1 MDLDRW
7 LHGSQFA
14 MRFWRFPEQPT
25 ALVRR
30 SLTYQKERSIRS
42 APILGHMVEAP
53 DTALEPIGDVHRT
66 KVGREATEPMR
77 ADIRLLGAI
86 LGDTI
91 REQNGDEVFE
101 LVERARVESFRVRRS
116 EIDRTEMSRMFD
128 GIDIHQALPVIRAF
142 THFALLANVAEDIHR
157 ERRRGVHVAAG
168 EPPQDS
174 SLAATYLK
182 LDGAE
187 LDSDTVAEA
196 LKGALVSPVIT
207 AHPTET
213 RRRTVFVTQHRIT
226 ELMRLHAEGHTE
238 TADGRPV
245 ESELRRQV
253 LTLWQ
258 TALIRLSRLQIS
270 DEIAVGLRL
279 YPSAFFEVI
288 PQVNAEVRQALRQR
302 WPEADLLSG
311 PILQPGSWIGGDR
324 DGNPNVTADV
334 VRLAS
339 GGAAFTALS
348 HYLAELDQLEQ
359 ELSMSSRLLKVT
371 DELAALAQG
380 CEDNARADEPYRRAL
395 RVIRA
400 RLSATAS
407 EILDQQPQHLLDL
420 GLSRYATPAEL
431 RSDLDVIDASLRM
444 HGSAL
449 LADDR
454 LALLREGVHVFG
466 FHLSGL
472 DMRQNSDVHEEVVGE
487 LLAWAGVHP
496 DYSSLPEEQ
505 RVELLVAE
513 LSTRR
518 PLIGD
523 RARLSDL
530 ARSELDII
538 AAATHAVETY
548 GPAAVPNYVI
558 SMCRSVSDMLEAA
571 ILLKEGGL
579 LDASG
584 DEPYCPVGI
593 SPLFETI
600 DDLHNGAT
608 ILQAMLE
615 LPLYRALV
623 AARGESQEV
632 MLGYSD
638 SNKDGGYLAANWAVY
653 RAELALVETARKN
666 GIRLRLFHGRGGTV
680 GRGGGPSYQAILAQ
694 PPGAVNGSLR
704 LTEQGEVI
712 AAKYAEPQVARRNLE
727 SLLAATL
734 ESTLLDVE
742 GLGEAAEPAY
752 AVLDEVAT
760 LAQRSYAELVH
771 DTPGFVEYFKA
782 STPVSEIGSL
792 NIGSR
797 PTSRKPTE
805 SISDLRAIPWVLA
818 WSQSRVM
825 LPGWYGTG
833 TAFEQW
839 IGAGSDSEE
848 ERLATLHELYQRW
861 PFFRSVL
868 SNMAQVL
875 AKSDLGLAAHY
886 SELVADESLRRR
898 VFDKIVDEHH
908 RTIAMYKRITG
919 EDDLLADNPALAR
932 SVFNRFPY
940 LEPLNHLQVELLRRY
955 RGGEDDELVQRGI
968 LLTMNGLASALRN
981 SG

>member
-1 MDLDRW
+1 
-7 LHGSQFA
+7 
-14 MRFWRFPEQPT
+14 
-25 ALVRR
+25 
-30 SLTYQKERSIRS
+30 
-42 APILGHMVEAP
+42 MVDVSDP
-53 DTALEPIGDVHRT
+53 ALEPIGAVQRT
-66 KVGREATEPMR
+66 QVGRKATEPMR
-77 ADIRLLGAI
+77 ADIRLLGTI
-86 LGDTI
+86 LGDTV
-91 REQNGDEVFE
+91 REQNGDQVFD
-101 LVERARVESFRVRRS
+101 LVERARVEAFRVRHS
-116 EIDRTEMSRMFD
+116 EIDRAEMSAMFD
-128 GIDIHQALPVIRAF
+128 GIDIHLAIPIIRAF
-142 THFALLANVAEDIHR
+142 SHFALLANVAEDIHR
-157 ERRRGVHVAAG
+157 ERRREIHVEAG

-174 SLAATYLK
+174 SLAATYAK
-182 LDGAE
+182 LDLAE
-187 LDSDTVAEA
+187 LDSATVADA

-238 TADGRPV
+238 TDDGRDI
-245 ESELRRQV
+245 ELELRRQV

-258 TALIRLSRLQIS
+258 TALIRLSRLQIT
-270 DEIAVGLRL
+270 DEIAVGLRYYAAAL
-279 YPSAFFEVI
+279 FEVI
-288 PQVNAEVRQALRQR
+288 PKVNAEVREALRAR
-302 WPEADLLSG
+302 WPDAGLLSG

-334 VRLAS
+334 VRLATGS
-339 GGAAFTALS
+339 AAFTALA
-348 HYLAELDQLEQ
+348 HYLAELDHLEQ
-359 ELSMSSRLLKVT
+359 ELSMSSRLLTVT
-371 DELAALAQG
+371 SELAALADG
-380 CEDNARADEPYRRAL
+380 CADEARGDEPYRRAL
-395 RVIRA
+395 RVIRS
-400 RLSATAS
+400 RLSATAT
-407 EILDQQPQHLLDL
+407 EILDQQPLHLLDL
-420 GLSRYATPAEL
+420 GVPAYATPAEL
-431 RSDLDVIDASLRM
+431 RADLDTIDASLRT
-444 HGSAL
+444 HGSGV

-454 LALLREGVHVFG
+454 LARLREAVHVFG

-472 DMRQNSDVHEEVVGE
+472 DMRQNSDVHEEVVSE

-496 DYSSLPEEQ
+496 DYSTLPEDE
-505 RVELLVAE
+505 RVELLTGE

-518 PLIGD
+518 PLVGD
-523 RARLSDL
+523 RAQLSEL
-530 ARSELDII
+530 ARTELGVV
-538 AAATHAVETY
+538 AAAAHAVEIY

-558 SMCRSVSDMLEAA
+558 SMCQSVSDVLEAA
-571 ILLKEGGL
+571 ILLKEAGL

-584 DEPYCPVGI
+584 PEPYCPVGI

-600 DDLHNGAT
+600 DDLHNGAS
-608 ILQAMLE
+608 ILHAMLE
-615 LPLYRALV
+615 LPLYRAMV

-638 SNKDGGYLAANWAVY
+638 SNKDGGYLTANWAVY
-653 RAELALVETARKN
+653 RAELALVEVARKT

-712 AAKYAEPQVARRNLE
+712 AAKYAEPQLARRNLE
-727 SLLAATL
+727 SLVAATL

-742 GLGEAAEPAY
+742 GLGDAAEPAY
-752 AVLDEVAT
+752 AVLDEIAG
-760 LAQRSYAELVH
+760 LARRAYAELVH
-771 DTPGFVEYFKA
+771 ETPGFVEYFKA

-805 SISDLRAIPWVLA
+805 SIADLRAIPWVLA

-833 TAFEQW
+833 SAFEQW
-839 IGAGSDSEE
+839 IAAGPDGPEGE
-848 ERLATLHELYQRW
+848 DDRVQALRDLYERW

-875 AKSDLGLAAHY
+875 AKSDLGLAARY
-886 SELVADESLRRR
+886 AELVPDESLRDR
-898 VFDKIVDEHH
+898 VFGKIVDEHQ
-908 RTIAMYKRITG
+908 RTIAMHKLITG
-919 EDDLLADNPALAR
+919 QDDLLADNPALAR

-940 LEPLNHLQVELLRRY
+940 LEPLNHLQVELLRRF
-955 RGGEDDELVQRGI
+955 RSGDDDELVQRGI
-968 LLTMNGLASALRN
+968 LLTMNGLSSALRN

>member
-1 MDLDRW
+1 
-7 LHGSQFA
+7 
-14 MRFWRFPEQPT
+14 
-25 ALVRR
+25 
-30 SLTYQKERSIRS
+30 
-42 APILGHMVEAP
+42 MVEAS

-66 KVGREATEPMR
+66 KLGREATEPMR

-86 LGDTI
+86 LGDTV
-91 REQNGDEVFE
+91 REQNGEEVFD

-116 EIDRTEMSRMFD
+116 EIDRAEVSRMFD
-128 GIDIHQALPVIRAF
+128 GIDIHQAIPVIRAF
-142 THFALLANVAEDIHR
+142 TQFALLANVAEDIHR
-157 ERRRGVHVAAG
+157 ERRRRIHVAAG

-174 SLAATYLK
+174 SLAATYVK
-182 LDGAE
+182 LDAAD
-187 LDSDTVAEA
+187 LDSATVAEA
-196 LKGALVSPVIT
+196 LRGALVAPVIT

-238 TADGRPV
+238 TDSGRSV
-245 ESELRRQV
+245 ELELRRQV

-258 TALIRLSRLQIS
+258 TAIIRLSRLQIT
-270 DEIAVGLRL
+270 DEITVGLQYYR
-279 YPSAFFEVI
+279 SAFFEVL
-288 PQVNAEVRQALRQR
+288 PKVNAEVREALRAR
-302 WPEADLLSG
+302 WPDADLLST

-324 DGNPNVTADV
+324 DGNPNVTAEV
-334 VRLAS
+334 VRLAT
-339 GGAAFTALS
+339 GKAAYTALS

-359 ELSMSSRLLKVT
+359 ELSMSSRLLAVT
-371 DELAALAQG
+371 PELAELADG
-380 CEDNARADEPYRRAL
+380 CQDKARDDEPYRRAL

-400 RLSATAS
+400 RLSVTAA
-407 EILDQQPQHLLDL
+407 EILDEEPLHLLDL
-420 GLSRYATPAEL
+420 GLSGYATPAEL
-431 RSDLDVIDASLRM
+431 RADLDTIDSSLRT

-454 LALLREGVHVFG
+454 LALLRESVHVFG

-472 DMRQNSDVHEEVVGE
+472 DLRQNSDVHEEVVAE
-487 LLAWAGVHP
+487 LLAWAGVHD
-496 DYSSLPEEQ
+496 DYASLPEDE

-518 PLIGD
+518 PLVGD
-523 RARLSDL
+523 RAKL
-530 ARSELDII
+530 SELAQKELGIV
-538 AAATHAVETY
+538 AAACHAVQTY

-558 SMCRSVSDMLEAA
+558 SMCQSVSDILEPA
-571 ILLKEGGL
+571 ILMKEVGL

-600 DDLHNGAT
+600 DDLHNGAS
-608 ILQAMLE
+608 ILQAMLD
-615 LPLYRALV
+615 LPLYRGMV
-623 AARGESQEV
+623 AARGDMQEV

-653 RAELALVETARKN
+653 RAELALVEAARK
-666 GIRLRLFHGRGGTV
+666 GRIRLRLFHGRGGTV

-712 AAKYAEPQVARRNLE
+712 AAKYAEPQMARRNLE

-742 GLGEAAEPAY
+742 GLGDFAERAY
-752 AVLDEVAT
+752 AVLEEVAA
-760 LAQRSYAELVH
+760 LAKQAYADLVH

-797 PTSRKPTE
+797 PSSRKPTE

-833 TAFEQW
+833 AAFEQW
-839 IGAGSDSEE
+839 IAAGPESED
-848 ERLATLHELYQRW
+848 ERLAVLHELYQRW

-875 AKSDLGLAAHY
+875 AKSDLGLAARY
-886 SELVADESLRRR
+886 SELVDDESLRDR
-898 VFDKIVDEHH
+898 VFGKIVDEHK

-919 EDDLLADNPALAR
+919 QDDLLADNPALAR

-955 RGGEDDELVQRGI
+955 RSGEDDELVQRGI

>member
-1 MDLDRW
+1 
-7 LHGSQFA
+7 
-14 MRFWRFPEQPT
+14 
-25 ALVRR
+25 
-30 SLTYQKERSIRS
+30 
-42 APILGHMVEAP
+42 MVDVT
-53 DTALEPIGDVHRT
+53 DTALDPIGDVHRT
-66 KVGREATEPMR
+66 KLGREATEPMR
-77 ADIRLLGAI
+77 ADIRMLGAI
-86 LGDTI
+86 LGDTV
-91 REQNGDEVFE
+91 REQNGEEVFD

-116 EIDRTEMSRMFD
+116 EIDRNEVSRMFD
-128 GIDIHQALPVIRAF
+128 GIDIRKAIPVIRAF
-142 THFALLANVAEDIHR
+142 TQFALLANVAEDIHR
-157 ERRRGVHVAAG
+157 ERRRSIHVAAG

-174 SLAATYLK
+174 SLAATYAK
-182 LDGAE
+182 LDRAE
-187 LDSDTVAEA
+187 LDSATVAAA
-196 LKGALVSPVIT
+196 LEGALVAPVIT

-226 ELMRLHAEGHTE
+226 ELMRLHAEGHTQTDSGRSIE
-238 TADGRPV
+238 T
-245 ESELRRQV
+245 ELRRQI

-258 TALIRLSRLQIS
+258 TAIIRLSRLQIS
-270 DEIAVGLRL
+270 DEIAAGLRY
-279 YPSAFFEVI
+279 YPASFFEVM
-288 PQVNAEVRQALRQR
+288 PKVNAEVREALRAR
-302 WPEADLLSG
+302 WPDADLLSG
-311 PILQPGSWIGGDR
+311 PMLQPGSWIGGDR

-334 VRLAS
+334 VRLATGS
-339 GGAAFTALS
+339 AAYTAIS
-348 HYLAELDQLEQ
+348 HYLSELDQLEQ
-359 ELSMSSRLLKVT
+359 ELSMSSRLLTVT
-371 DELAALAQG
+371 PELAELAEG
-380 CEDNARADEPYRRAL
+380 CQDKARDDEPYRRAL
-395 RVIRA
+395 RVIRS
-400 RLSATAS
+400 RLSATAG
-407 EILDQQPQHLLDL
+407 ELLDEQPQHLLDL
-420 GLSRYATPAEL
+420 GLPAYTTPGEL
-431 RSDLDVIDASLRM
+431 RADLDTIDTSLRT
-444 HGSAL
+444 HGSAV

-454 LALLREGVHVFG
+454 LAVLREGVHVFG
-466 FHLSGL
+466 FHLSAL
-472 DMRQNSDVHEEVVGE
+472 DLRQNSDVHEEVVAE
-487 LLAWAGVHP
+487 LLAWSGVHP
-496 DYSSLPEEQ
+496 DYASLPEDQ
-505 RVELLVAE
+505 RVELLVSE
-513 LSTRR
+513 LGTRR
-518 PLIGD
+518 PLVSPG
-523 RARLSDL
+523 AKLSEL
-530 ARSELDII
+530 ARKELDII
-538 AAATHAVETY
+538 GAATYAVQTY

-558 SMCRSVSDMLEAA
+558 SMCRSVSDVLEAA
-571 ILLKEGGL
+571 ILMKEAGL

-600 DDLHNGAT
+600 DDLHNGAS
-608 ILQAMLE
+608 ILQAMLD
-615 LPLYRALV
+615 LPLYRAMV
-623 AARGESQEV
+623 TARGDMQEV

-653 RAELALVETARKN
+653 RAELALVEAARKG

-712 AAKYAEPQVARRNLE
+712 AAKYAEPQAARRNLE

-742 GLGEAAEPAY
+742 GLGDAAEPAY
-752 AVLDEVAT
+752 AVLDEIAT
-760 LAQRSYAELVH
+760 LAQRAYAELVH

-797 PTSRKPTE
+797 PSSRKPTE

-839 IGAGSDSEE
+839 IGEGPDSEE
-848 ERLATLHELYQRW
+848 DRLAVLHELYERW

-875 AKSDLGLAAHY
+875 AKSDLGLAARY
-886 SELVADESLRRR
+886 AELVDDESLRSR

-919 EDDLLADNPALAR
+919 QEDLLADNPALAR

-955 RGGEDDELVQRGI
+955 RSGEDDELVQRGI

>member
-1 MDLDRW
+1 
-7 LHGSQFA
+7 
-14 MRFWRFPEQPT
+14 
-25 ALVRR
+25 
-30 SLTYQKERSIRS
+30 
-42 APILGHMVEAP
+42 MV
-53 DTALEPIGDVHRT
+53 DVSDIALEPIGAVQRT
-66 KVGREATEPMR
+66 LVGREATEPMR

-86 LGDTI
+86 LGDTV
-91 REQNGDEVFE
+91 REQNGDEVFD

-116 EIDRTEMSRMFD
+116 EIDRAELARMFS
-128 GIDIHQALPVIRAF
+128 GIDIHRAIPVIRAF
-142 THFALLANVAEDIHR
+142 SHFALLANVAEDIHR
-157 ERRRGVHVAAG
+157 ERRRAIHVAAG

-174 SLAATYLK
+174 SLAATYTK

-187 LDSDTVAEA
+187 LDSATVADA
-196 LKGALVSPVIT
+196 LRGALISPVIT

-226 ELMRLHAEGHTE
+226 QLMRLHAEGHTE
-238 TADGRPV
+238 TDDGRDI
-245 ESELRRQV
+245 ERELRRQV

-258 TALIRLSRLQIS
+258 TALIRLSRLQIT
-270 DEIAVGLRL
+270 DEIEVGLR
-279 YPSAFFEVI
+279 YYAAAFFQVI
-288 PQVNAEVRQALRQR
+288 PQVNAEVRDALRAR
-302 WPEADLLSG
+302 WPGTDLLAA
-311 PILQPGSWIGGDR
+311 PILRPGSWIGGDR
-324 DGNPNVTADV
+324 DGNPNVTGDV
-334 VRLAS
+334 VRQATGS
-339 GGAAFTALS
+339 AAFTALS
-348 HYLAELDQLEQ
+348 HYLAELTALEQ
-359 ELSMSSRLLKVT
+359 DLSMSARLVAVT
-371 DELAALAQG
+371 PALADLAEG
-380 CEDNARADEPYRRAL
+380 CGEKARADEPYRRAV

-400 RLSATAS
+400 RLTATGA
-407 EILDQQPQHLLDL
+407 EILDRAPQHELDL
-420 GLSRYATPAEL
+420 GLTPYSAPAEL
-431 RSDLDVIDASLRM
+431 QADLDTIDESLRA
-444 HGSAL
+444 HGSGL

-454 LALLREGVHVFG
+454 LALLREGASVFG
-466 FHLSGL
+466 FHLCGL
-472 DMRQNSDVHEEVVGE
+472 DMRQNSDVHEEVVSE

-496 DYSSLPEEQ
+496 DYASLPEDE
-505 RVELLVAE
+505 RVALLAGELA
-513 LSTRR
+513 TRR
-518 PLIGD
+518 PLVGD
-523 RARLSDL
+523 RAQLTDL
-530 ARSELDII
+530 ARKELEVVS
-538 AAATHAVETY
+538 AAADAVGRY

-558 SMCRSVSDMLEAA
+558 SMCRSVSDVLEVA

-584 DEPYCPVGI
+584 PQPYCPVAI

-600 DDLHNGAT
+600 DDLHNGAA
-608 ILQAMLE
+608 ILEAMLE
-615 LPLYRALV
+615 LPLYRAV
-623 AARGESQEV
+623 VDAQGGRQEV

-638 SNKDGGYLAANWAVY
+638 SNKDGGYLASSWAVY
-653 RAELALVETARKN
+653 RAELALVEVARKT

-694 PPGAVNGSLR
+694 PPGAVNASLR

-712 AAKYAEPQVARRNLE
+712 AAKYAEPQAARRNLE
-727 SLLAATL
+727 SLVAATL

-742 GLGEAAEPAY
+742 GLGDAAEPAY

-760 LAQRSYAELVH
+760 LAQRAYAELVH
-771 DTPGFVEYFKA
+771 DTPGFVEYFMA

-797 PTSRKPTE
+797 PTSRKPTS

-839 IGAGSDSEE
+839 IAAGPQSED
-848 ERLATLHELYQRW
+848 ERVEILHGLYERW

-875 AKSDLGLAAHY
+875 AKSDLGLAARY
-886 SELVADESLRRR
+886 AELVEDEELRDR
-898 VFDKIVDEHH
+898 VFDKIVDEHR
-908 RTIAMYKRITG
+908 RTIAMHKLITG
-919 EDDLLADNPALAR
+919 QDDLLADNPALAR

-955 RGGEDDELVQRGI
+955 RSGDDDELVQRGI

>member
-1 MDLDRW
+1 
-7 LHGSQFA
+7 
-14 MRFWRFPEQPT
+14 
-25 ALVRR
+25 
-30 SLTYQKERSIRS
+30 
-42 APILGHMVEAP
+42 MVEVS

-66 KVGREATEPMR
+66 KVGRDATEPMR

-86 LGDTI
+86 LGDTV
-91 REQNGDEVFE
+91 REQNGEEVFE

-116 EIDRTEMSRMFD
+116 EIDRSEVSRMFE
-128 GIDIHQALPVIRAF
+128 GIDIHEAIPVIRAF
-142 THFALLANVAEDIHR
+142 SHFALLANVAEDIHR
-157 ERRRGVHVAAG
+157 ERRRAVHIAAG

-174 SLAATYLK
+174 SLAATYRK
-182 LDGAE
+182 LEEAQ
-187 LDSDTVAEA
+187 LDSSTVAEA
-196 LKGALVSPVIT
+196 LTGAVVSPVIT

-213 RRRTVFVTQHRIT
+213 RRRTVFVTQRRIT
-226 ELMRLHAEGHTE
+226 ELMRLHAEGHTQ
-238 TADGRPV
+238 TDNGRSV

-258 TALIRLSRLQIS
+258 TALIRLSRLQIE

-279 YPSAFFEVI
+279 YSSAFFEVL
-288 PQVNAEVRQALRQR
+288 PKVNAEVRQALRER
-302 WPEADLLSG
+302 WPDAALLSQ

-324 DGNPNVTADV
+324 DGNPNVTAQV
-334 VRLAS
+334 VRLATGS
-339 GGAAFTALS
+339 AAYTALA
-348 HYLAELDQLEQ
+348 HYLAELTELEQ

-371 DELAALAQG
+371 PDLDALAEACQ
-380 CEDNARADEPYRRAL
+380 EKARADEPYRRAV
-395 RVIRA
+395 RVVRS
-400 RLSATAS
+400 RLTATAAA
-407 EILDQQPQHLLDL
+407 ILDEQPQHTLDL
-420 GLSRYATPAEL
+420 GLPAYATPAEL
-431 RSDLDVIDASLRM
+431 RADLDTIDASLRT

-454 LALLREGVHVFG
+454 LALLREGVHIFG

-472 DMRQNSDVHEEVVGE
+472 DLRQNSDVHEEVVAE
-487 LLAWAGVHP
+487 LLAWSGVHP
-496 DYSSLPEEQ
+496 DYASLPEDE
-505 RVELLVAE
+505 RVELLAAE
-513 LSTRR
+513 LATRR
-518 PLIGD
+518 PLV
-523 RARLSDL
+523 RAGAKLSDL
-530 ARSELDII
+530 ARSELDIVT
-538 AAATHAVETY
+538 AAADAVKRY

-558 SMCRSVSDMLEAA
+558 SMCRSVSDVLEAA
-571 ILLKEGGL
+571 ILLKEAGL

-600 DDLHNGAT
+600 DDLHNGAA
-608 ILQAMLE
+608 IVQAMLD
-615 LPLYRALV
+615 LPVYRGMIT
-623 AARGESQEV
+623 ARGDIQEV

-638 SNKDGGYLAANWAVY
+638 SNKDGGYLASSWAVY
-653 RAELALVETARKN
+653 RAELALVEAARKA

-712 AAKYAEPQVARRNLE
+712 AAKYAEPQMARRNLE

-742 GLGEAAEPAY
+742 GLGDEAEPAY

-760 LAQRSYAELVH
+760 LAQRAYAELVH

-797 PTSRKPTE
+797 PSSRKPTE

-833 TAFEQW
+833 TAFERW
-839 IGAGSDSEE
+839 IAAGPESSAQ
-848 ERLATLHELYQRW
+848 RQQILHDLYQRW

-875 AKSDLGLAAHY
+875 AKSDLGLAARY
-886 SELVADESLRRR
+886 AELVDDEALRHR
-898 VFDKIVDEHH
+898 VFDKIVDEHR
-908 RTIAMYKRITG
+908 RTIAMYKLITG
-919 EDDLLADNPALAR
+919 QDDLLADNPALAR

-955 RGGEDDELVQRGI
+955 RSGEDDELVQRGI

>member
-1 MDLDRW
+1 
-7 LHGSQFA
+7 
-14 MRFWRFPEQPT
+14 
-25 ALVRR
+25 
-30 SLTYQKERSIRS
+30 
-42 APILGHMVEAP
+42 MVEVS
-53 DTALEPIGDVHRT
+53 DTALEPIGAVQRT
-66 KVGREATEPMR
+66 LIGRDATEPMR
-77 ADIRLLGAI
+77 ADIRLLGTI
-86 LGDTI
+86 LGDTV
-91 REQNGDEVFE
+91 REQNGHEVFD
-101 LVERARVESFRVRRS
+101 LVECARVESFRVRRS
-116 EIDRTEMSRMFD
+116 EIDRAEMARMFC
-128 GIDIHQALPVIRAF
+128 GLDIHLAIPIIRAF
-142 THFALLANVAEDIHR
+142 SHFALLANVAEDIHR
-157 ERRRGVHVAAG
+157 ERRRAIHVGAG

-174 SLAATYLK
+174 TLAATYAK
-182 LDGAE
+182 LDRAQ
-187 LDSDTVAEA
+187 LDSATVAHA
-196 LKGALVSPVIT
+196 LQGALVSPVIT

-238 TADGRPV
+238 TDDGRNI
-245 ESELRRQV
+245 ELELRRQV

-258 TALIRLSRLQIS
+258 TALLRLSRLQIT
-270 DEIAVGLRL
+270 DEIEVGLRY
-279 YPSAFFEVI
+279 YPAAFFTVI
-288 PQVNAEVRQALRQR
+288 PQVNAEVREALRAR
-302 WPEADLLSG
+302 WPDADLLSG

-334 VRLAS
+334 VRLATGS
-339 GGAAFTALS
+339 AAFTALA
-348 HYLAELDQLEQ
+348 HYLAELTALEQ
-359 ELSMSSRLLKVT
+359 ELSMSARLLSVT
-371 DELAALAQG
+371 PELAALAEG
-380 CEDNARADEPYRRAL
+380 CQEKAQADEPYRRAL
-395 RVIRA
+395 RVIRG
-400 RLSATAS
+400 RLTATAAD
-407 EILDQQPQHLLDL
+407 ILDRQPQHRLDL
-420 GLSRYATPAEL
+420 GLPPYPTPAEL
-431 RSDLDVIDASLRM
+431 QADLDTIDESLRA

-454 LALLREGVHVFG
+454 LALLREGVRVFG
-466 FHLSGL
+466 FHLCGL
-472 DMRQNSDVHEEVVGE
+472 DLRQNSDVHEEVIGE

-496 DYSSLPEEQ
+496 DYGSLPEDE
-505 RVELLVAE
+505 RVALLAGE

-518 PLIGD
+518 PLVGD
-523 RARLSDL
+523 RVVGVPPACGGLSDL
-530 ARSELDII
+530 ARSELEIVG
-538 AAATHAVETY
+538 AAAHAVERY
-548 GPAAVPNYVI
+548 GPAVVPTYVI
-558 SMCRSVSDMLEAA
+558 SMCRSVSDVLEAA
-571 ILLKEGGL
+571 ILLKEAGL

-584 DEPYCPVGI
+584 PEPYCPVAI

-608 ILQAMLE
+608 ILHAMLE
-615 LPLYRALV
+615 LPLYRAL
-623 AARGESQEV
+623 AGARGDSQEV

-653 RAELALVETARKN
+653 RAELALAEVARKT
-666 GIRLRLFHGRGGTV
+666 GVRLRLFHGRGGTI

-712 AAKYAEPQVARRNLE
+712 AAKYAEPRTARRNLE

-742 GLGEAAEPAY
+742 GLGDAAEPAY

-760 LAQRSYAELVH
+760 LAQRAYVELVH
-771 DTPGFVEYFKA
+771 DTPGFVEYFMA

-797 PTSRKPTE
+797 PASRKPTS
-805 SISDLRAIPWVLA
+805 SIADLRAIPWVLA

-833 TAFEQW
+833 SAFEQW
-839 IGAGSDSEE
+839 IAAGPESET
-848 ERLATLHELYQRW
+848 ERVEILHGLYQRW
-861 PFFRSVL
+861 PFFASVL

-875 AKSDLGLAAHY
+875 AKSDLGLAARY
-886 SELVADESLRRR
+886 AELVDDEGLRHR
-898 VFDKIVDEHH
+898 VFDKIVDEHR
-908 RTIAMYKRITG
+908 RTIAMHKLITG
-919 EDDLLADNPALAR
+919 QDNLLADNPALAR

-955 RGGEDDELVQRGI
+955 RSGDDDELVQRGI